1 MKKAHNTKPED
12 PWSEFDSKRR
22 TYAFGLRLTER
33 ETARMKS
40 LAEQKG
46 TSMHKLCVDAL
57 AQYLGEK
64 DHPANAEAMECT
76 DNKNHKVLCPHC
88 KGTLFEIPR

>member
-1 MKKAHNTKPED
+1 MKKAHSTKPED
-12 PWSEFDSKRR
+12 PWSEFDNKRR
-22 TYAFGLRLTER
+22 THAFGLRLTAR

-40 LAEQKG
+40 LAEQNG

-64 DHPANAEAMECT
+64 DHAASAETMECT
-76 DNKNHKVLCPHC
+76 DEKNHKVLCPHC

>member
-1 MKKAHNTKPED
+1 MKKTHTTPPGD

-33 ETARMKS
+33 ETAKIKS

-57 AQYLGEK
+57 ATYLGES
-64 DHPANAEAMECT
+64 DHAANTETMECPE
-76 DNKNHKVLCPHC
+76 DKNHKVLCPHC
-88 KGTLFEIPR
+88 KGTLFEIAR